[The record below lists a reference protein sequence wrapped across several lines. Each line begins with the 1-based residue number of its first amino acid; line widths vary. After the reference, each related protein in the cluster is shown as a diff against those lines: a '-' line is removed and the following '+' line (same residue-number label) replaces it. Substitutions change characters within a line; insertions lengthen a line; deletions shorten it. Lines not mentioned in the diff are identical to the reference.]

1 MRARKDMLGK
11 KEELENERS
20 LGLANVPPCIL
31 GKISCDTRSHW
42 EIYAFFTLKIS
53 DKPKDWSTPG

>member
-1 MRARKDMLGK
+1 MLGK

-20 LGLANVPPCIL
+20 LGLANVPLRIL